1 MKIMTTQGRKV
12 IRLGAADRRRLRAHF
27 RLTAGQLQEDIDNA
41 RLSGAGDWRRRLLVR
56 LELRL
61 DNILVRLGLAR
72 DIRAS
77 RRLIRG
83 GQVVVNGRRLSMPG
97 STLRQGDHVCLMR
110 FGEAIPRRAG
120 EVCRGPDFLGRPQ
133 NSLIEAGTI
142 LRKPSL
148 RELSFEMLE
157 GKLKLKRLPRP
168 SVP

>member
-1 MKIMTTQGRKV
+1 MP
-12 IRLGAADRRRLRAHF
+12 IRLGAADRRMLRARF
-27 RLTAGQLQEDIDNA
+27 RLSAGQLQEEVDNA
-41 RLSGAGDWRRRLLVR
+41 RSSGAGDWRRRLLVR

-61 DNILVRLGLAR
+61 DNVLVRLALAR

-77 RRLIRG
+77 RRLVRG

-110 FGEAIPRRAG
+110 FREPIPLRGGEA
-120 EVCRGPDFLGRPQ
+120 CRGPGFLGRPQ

-157 GKLKLKRLPRP
+157 GKLRPKRLPRP
-168 SVP
+168 SLL